1 MSEIYNFSIENI
13 HANGERIKL
22 VDSDADLSLFCYDK
36 CDNDDPEFIKQ
47 CRGLIYNQDTL
58 IMRAFPYANEY
69 NHEETDALSTVFSDL
84 SSWSFYNSYEGAL
97 IRVFY
102 FGNKW
107 YVSTNR
113 KLDAFRSK
121 WSSRES
127 FGEMFAKGLVRETE
141 RNPDFLPSLVNTNPI
156 ERFKLSLNPSRQYI
170 FLVKN
175 NTENRIVCM
184 PEDPAVYHLGTFI
197 DGKFDPNDSVNLPKP
212 EKVTFDSVDAL
223 CEHVGALD
231 YHRYQGVVAFGPDD
245 KQVKVLIKKYQ
256 EYFKARGNERS
267 VKFRYLQVRNDPETV
282 QLLRELYPDVIL
294 PFEEDFNT
302 IVDVISKNIHK
313 TYIDRFVQKQYATVP
328 KDQYFIVKQCHNW
341 HKEDRIANIV
351 TRAKVREIILSQN
364 ATSLNHLYKSEKERL
379 AIE

>member
-13 HANGERIKL
+13 HSNGDRIKL
-22 VDSDADLSLFCYDK
+22 VDSDPDLSLFCYDK
-36 CDNDDPEFIKQ
+36 CDNDDQEFIKQ

-97 IRVFY
+97 IRMFY

-127 FGEMFAKGLVRETE
+127 FGEMFVKGLEKEAE
-141 RNPDFLPSLVNTNPI
+141 RRSDFLPSLVNTNVL
-156 ERFKLSLNPSRQYI
+156 ERFKLSLDTSKQYV

-175 NTENRIVCM
+175 NLENRIVCA
-184 PEDPAVYHLGTFI
+184 PSDPVVYHLGTFI
-197 DGKFDPNDSVNLPKP
+197 EGRFTWEDDVNLPKP
-212 EKVTFDSVDAL
+212 EKVSFDTVEAL
-223 CEHVGALD
+223 ATHVGALD
-231 YHRYQGVVAFGPDD
+231 YHLYQGVVAFGPQDR
-245 KQVKVLIKKYQ
+245 QVKILNKKYQ

-267 VKFRYLQVRNDPETV
+267 VKFRYLQVRNEPETV
-282 QLLRELYPDVIL
+282 KLLRELYPDVIL

-302 IVDVISKNIHK
+302 IIDVISKNIHK
-313 TYIDRFVQKQYATVP
+313 VYIDRFIQKQYATVP

-341 HKEDRIANIV
+341 HKENRLENIV

-364 ATSLNHLYKSEKERL
+364 AASLNHLYKSEKERL
-379 AIE
+379 SIE